1 MFKISKI
8 KDAQK
13 QQHYKDY
20 GFNLNKSDK
29 KTLEQ
34 PTEKQLSEEELKKQQ
49 QNDRISFFVKAVNT
63 PKIREKKDELTKK
76 GGIFKTCLTFEE
88 YKAFKDR
95 AKEYFIDKI
104 ELNQEELKILDLV
117 EQKLA
122 FEKQQERAKEISKN
136 PIFSGV
142 LKRNPNKSHDPDDD
156 ENSEN
161 PDGDAKNPLTTPFTE
176 QQTEMLKIA
185 KRKKA
190 IRDFLTEEHKKWLN
204 DDNITDPRCCN
215 GVEAIIV
222 ELASKKIIDLKEI
235 EEKLLGF
242 PEGTYLFNMDGEE
255 RLIESTEQ
263 AYYKIDKAILAYN
276 KNKYISENL
285 TQILQEQPDKFIADF
300 FSTIEM
306 NRIKNFLIKENFLKK
321 EDVSSSNYDDPNT
334 NKAIG
339 DALVK
344 FFAQPQLN
352 FAELIMQ
359 PTKEKQDYR
368 KTYPVYIIE
377 DLCGGRKFVSDF
389 MERTTND
396 ILYAPYKLL
405 SPEKSARQDAIAA
418 KHPKEDTKLDKVKA
432 TDESVDLTEQLRLM
446 KGRALNAEQQVAELK
461 RQLLDKPKV
470 ITPQDPPQIGETL
483 TTKPRETKDIS
494 VGPEKRHV
502 RSHPTIGV
510 VKPNVLFTFDVVK
523 RLEEEI
529 KERPTIIATE
539 YDAKFEKK
547 FETFFG
553 TLQQT
558 IEKNQ
563 RSFAEIST
571 KVEKEEDITQVREL
585 NEIEMYH
592 NLLVTKSS
600 SNAIKVT
607 EVDLESN
614 ERVELLNIAYSRE
627 DHPDKKIRK
636 NIIKIDSEKLDIEGE
651 LDDKACLMMVLS
663 ARDLS
668 KSKKFNIDNC
678 EERPETAMKL
688 FLFGK
693 ILGLTPIIDENTNKA
708 IIDYSPNSKL
718 LQSLKECYIQVSKDL
733 NLQSEQILKLIN
745 RKDNKSALSN

>member
-1 MFKISKI
+1 M
-8 KDAQK
+8 A
-13 QQHYKDY
+13 
-20 GFNLNKSDK
+20 N
-29 KTLEQ
+29 
-34 PTEKQLSEEELKKQQ
+34 
-49 QNDRISFFVKAVNT
+49 
-63 PKIREKKDELTKK
+63 
-76 GGIFKTCLTFEE
+76 
-88 YKAFKDR
+88 
-95 AKEYFIDKI
+95 
-104 ELNQEELKILDLV
+104 
-117 EQKLA
+117 
-122 FEKQQERAKEISKN
+122 
-136 PIFSGV
+136 
-142 LKRNPNKSHDPDDD
+142 
-156 ENSEN
+156 
-161 PDGDAKNPLTTPFTE
+161 
-176 QQTEMLKIA
+176 
-185 KRKKA
+185 
-190 IRDFLTEEHKKWLN
+190 
-204 DDNITDPRCCN
+204 
-215 GVEAIIV
+215 
-222 ELASKKIIDLKEI
+222 
-235 EEKLLGF
+235 
-242 PEGTYLFNMDGEE
+242 
-255 RLIESTEQ
+255 
-263 AYYKIDKAILAYN
+263 
-276 KNKYISENL
+276 
-285 TQILQEQPDKFIADF
+285 
-300 FSTIEM
+300 
-306 NRIKNFLIKENFLKK
+306 
-321 EDVSSSNYDDPNT
+321 
-334 NKAIG
+334 
-339 DALVK
+339 
-344 FFAQPQLN
+344 FFAKAQPN
-352 FAELIMQ
+352 FAELMEQ
-359 PTKEKQDYR
+359 PTKDQQNHR
-368 KTYPVYIIE
+368 KTYPICIME
-377 DLCGGRKFVSDF
+377 DLCGRKFVSDF
-389 MERTTND
+389 MERKPDD
-396 ILYAPYKLL
+396 ILYVPYKLL
-405 SPEKSARQDAIAA
+405 LPKESARQDDIAA
-418 KHPKEDTKLDKVKA
+418 KNPKADTKLDKVKA
-432 TDESVDLTEQLRLM
+432 TDESADLTEQLRLM
-446 KGRALNAEQQVAELK
+446 KGRALNAEQQLAELK

-470 ITPQDPPQIGETL
+470 ITPQDPPQRGETL

-693 ILGLTPIIDENTNKA
+693 ILGLTPIIDEKTNKA
-708 IIDYSPNSKL
+708 IIDYSPNSRL

-745 RKDNKSALSN
+745 CKDNKSALSN